1 LNRQE
6 IPFDLRNVSH
16 SHFSRKDTEMKTP
29 LLLAAL
35 VSVAAIQ
42 VSAAPQVGNAT
53 LNPAAAQAHHIENLH
68 KYGGP
73 KANPGKVKVPQLGG
87 AAAANLAFYDEY
99 CGNGKKPI
107 PGVGPIGGGG
117 VGNAA
122 LMSDFERCGTR
133 VPGRIPGN
141 GPVGPR

>member
-1 LNRQE
+1 
-6 IPFDLRNVSH
+6 
-16 SHFSRKDTEMKTP
+16 MKTS

-35 VSVAAIQ
+35 VAIAAAN
-42 VSAAPQVGNAT
+42 VSAAPQVGTVGNAT

-73 KANPGKVKVPQLGG
+73 KANPGKVAVPQLGG
-87 AAAANLAFYDEY
+87 GAAANVAFYDEY

-117 VGNAA
+117 VNGGNAA
-122 LMSDFERCGTR
+122 VMNDFERCGTR

-141 GPVGPR
+141 GPAGPR